1 MKKLILLA
9 VFLPGLLRAETG
21 REAWLRYAPLPAGD
35 GIKYGSLPATVVGL
49 GDSIVIGKAREEM
62 VRGIRGMLGRTL
74 RLERALPKESAIVLG
89 TIASLKSAALA
100 LTVPE
105 IGKDGFWLATL
116 SIRAKRCIVIVSQNE
131 RGVLYGVFAF
141 LSKIARRQRIDEL
154 NEVQQPYTAVRW
166 VDQWDNLDGTI
177 ERGYGGPSI
186 FFENDSVRSDLGRVS
201 EYGRLLASVGIQGCA
216 INNVNANPRV
226 IQDAFLPQLARVAE
240 AFRPWG
246 VQLSV
251 SVDLSS
257 PKRIGDQDTFDPLDP
272 RVSGWW
278 QKRVDAI
285 YRLIPDFAGF
295 VVKADSEG
303 RPGPSSYGRTPA
315 DAANMLARTLKP
327 HGGILFYRA
336 FVYDHNLDWR
346 NPMNDR
352 AKAAFD
358 IFHPLDGKFEDNVII
373 QIKHG
378 PIDFQVREPVSPLFG
393 GLRETG
399 AAVELPVMQ
408 EYTGQ
413 QKHLCFLIPAWKEVL
428 DLDLQ
433 ANGPGTPVKDILA
446 GKSFKTGTGGF
457 VAVVNVGSDEN
468 WLGHPMGMAN
478 LYGFGRLAWN
488 PDLSA
493 GAIAE
498 EWTHLTF
505 GPDLKVSQ
513 TVTAM
518 LLNSWN
524 VYESYTGPLGAQ
536 TLTDILGSH
545 FGPSVEASERNGWGQ
560 WHRADEKGIGMDRTV
575 ATGTGFAGQYAPPVS
590 KLYESLNTTPDNLLL
605 FFHHVPYGYRLHSGK
620 TVIQHIYDSHYEGAE
635 RTEKFVSQ
643 WRSLQ
648 GLIDEQRFQEILAK
662 LEFQA
667 GHARVWRDAICNWFY
682 KTSGI
687 ADSGNRV
694 GRHPGRIEAEDM
706 ELQGYAPVNIT
717 PSENSSGGRAVQC
730 MNAAT
735 CAAAFR
741 FDRAAGWYDMDIEYF
756 DQNNGESKFRV
767 LVGDQVIS
775 EWVADNRLPAK
786 RPGADSSSRKRIR
799 GIALRPGDVIRIV
812 GIPDKEEY
820 AGLDFV
826 EIRPS
831 EDPSL
836 RGARYAERYSE
847 VFLKLLRGGLVFG

>member
-21 REAWLRYAPLPAGD
+21 REAWLRYARIPAD
-35 GIKYGSLPATVVGL
+35 DRLKYASLPASVAGL
-49 GDSIVIGKAREEM
+49 GDSAVIGKAREEM
-62 VRGIRGMLGRTL
+62 IRGVRGMLGRTL
-74 RLERALPKESAIVLG
+74 RLEKALPEENAIVLG
-89 TIASLKSAALA
+89 TVASLKSAAPTLA
-100 LTVPE
+100 VPV
-105 IGKDGFWLATL
+105 IGKDGFWLATATV
-116 SIRAKRCIVIVSQNE
+116 RGRRCIVITSHSE
-131 RGVLYGVFAF
+131 RGVLYGVFVF
-141 LSKIARRQRIDEL
+141 LSKVARGQGVSEL
-154 NEVQQPYTAVRW
+154 NEVQQPYAPIRW
-166 VDQWDNLDGTI
+166 VDQWDNLEGTI

-186 FFENDSVRSDLGRVS
+186 FFENNNVPSDLSRVS

-216 INNVNANPRV
+216 INNVNANRRV

-257 PKRIGDQDTFDPLDP
+257 PKRIGGLDTFDPLDP
-272 RVSGWW
+272 RVSEWW

-303 RPGPSSYGRTPA
+303 RSGPSSYGRTPA

-346 NPMNDR
+346 NLKNDR

-358 IFHPLDGKFEDNVII
+358 IFHPLDGKFDDNVII

-393 GLRETG
+393 GLRKTG
-399 AAVELPVMQ
+399 AAIELPVMQ

-413 QKHLCFLIPAWKEVL
+413 QKHLCFLIPSWKEVL
-428 DLDLQ
+428 DFDLQ
-433 ANGPGTPVKDILA
+433 ANGPGTPVKDVLA
-446 GKSFKTGTGGF
+446 GKSFETGRGGF
-457 VAVVNVGSDEN
+457 VAVVNVGRDEN

-488 PDLSA
+488 PNLSA
-493 GAIAE
+493 RTIAE
-498 EWTHLTF
+498 EWTRLTF
-505 GPDLKVSQ
+505 GPDLKVVQ
-513 TVTAM
+513 TVTGM
-518 LLNSWN
+518 LLNSWS

-575 ATGTGFAGQYAPPVS
+575 ATGTGFTGQYASAVARI
-590 KLYESLNTTPDNLLL
+590 YESLDTTPDNLLL

-635 RTEKFVSQ
+635 RAEEFVSRWQ
-643 WRSLQ
+643 SLQ
-648 GLIDEQRFQEILAK
+648 GRVDEQRFQEILAK

-667 GHARVWRDAICNWFY
+667 GHARVWRDAVCNWFY
-682 KTSGI
+682 KVSGI
-687 ADSGNRV
+687 ADAGNRV
-694 GRHPGRIEAEDM
+694 GHHPDRIEAESMD
-706 ELQGYAPVNIT
+706 LQGYVPMDIT
-717 PSENSSGGRAVQC
+717 PWENASGGKGIQC
-730 MNAAT
+730 MSAAGCT
-735 CAAAFR
+735 ASFR
-741 FDRAAGWYDMDIEYF
+741 FDRAPGWYDMDIEYF

-767 LVGDQVIS
+767 LLGDRVVN
-775 EWVADNRLPAK
+775 EWVADNKLPAR
-786 RPGADSSSRKRIR
+786 RPGADSSTRKRIR
-799 GIALRPGDVIRIV
+799 EIALRPGDLIRIEGV
-812 GIPDKEEY
+812 PDWEEH

-826 EIRPS
+826 ETHPS
-831 EDPSL
+831 ADPSL
-836 RGARYAERYSE
+836 RGGPVR
-847 VFLKLLRGGLVFG
+847 